1 MHQAKLLHPPAQKDP
16 DIDLIEKFTL
26 KVALEQDAITKR
38 VESGNVRAGFEA
50 GQIMAYAAL
59 HFSRSLVREGQR
71 QNVFRLKPAHIF
83 QQVDDALR
91 DDARFAASGPGDHQQ
106 WSLAMLHC
114 VPLFGVEIIH
124 AGSRDIISPSASQGK
139 G

>member
-59 HFSRSLVREGQR
+59 HFSSSLVREGQR
-71 QNVFRLKPAHIF
+71 QNVFRLKPAHIRSEERR
-83 QQVDDALR
+83 VGKECR
-91 DDARFAASGPGDHQQ
+91 SR
-106 WSLAMLHC
+106 WSRHHEKKKYYA
-114 VPLFGVEIIH
+114 
-124 AGSRDIISPSASQGK
+124 
-139 G
+139 